1 MGTRVALTTGL
12 LLDTHAWVWLRA
24 GTLASKPENLDI
36 IRNAAAAANWFV
48 SSFSLSEI
56 AHAVSRKRLA
66 LDRPI
71 LKWFQDSLLPPGPRI
86 IEITPRIAAATLQ
99 LPATFQ
105 GDPGNRILAATAIT
119 ENLILCTHD
128 DLLLRFGKQGL
139 FQTIKVSEMKEK
151 HA

>member
-1 MGTRVALTTGL
+1 MALKNGL

-24 GTLASKPENLDI
+24 GTLVSAPENLDI
-36 IRNAAAAANWFV
+36 IRKAAEASNWFV
-48 SSFSLSEI
+48 SSFSLLEI
-56 AHAVSRKRLA
+56 AHAVSRNRLA

-71 LKWFQDSLLPPGPRI
+71 LKWFQDSLRPPGPRI
-86 IEITPRIAAATLQ
+86 IEITPAIAAATLQ
-99 LPATFQ
+99 LPASFQ
-105 GDPGNRILAATAIT
+105 GDPGDRILASTAIT

-139 FQTIKVSEMKEK
+139 FQTLKVSEMKEK